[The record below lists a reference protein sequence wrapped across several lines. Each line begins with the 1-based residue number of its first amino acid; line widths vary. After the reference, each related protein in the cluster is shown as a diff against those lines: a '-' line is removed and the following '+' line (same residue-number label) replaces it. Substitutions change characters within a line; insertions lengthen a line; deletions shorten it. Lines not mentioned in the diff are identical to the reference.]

1 LGFSACG
8 RAGGDRGVRGGGD
21 RGDRGGGWGFRQ
33 AGIAAIGAAGR
44 WLGFSACEV
53 DGGGSLQFGHN
64 SCRDISHRERH
75 ESCDRRRALPLPLAL
90 PFQVP

>member
-21 RGDRGGGWGFRQ
+21 RSDRGGGWGFRHAGVQ
-33 AGIAAIGAAGR
+33 AGIVAFGAAGIAAIEAAGQ

-64 SCRDISHRERH
+64 SCRDIYIYI
-75 ESCDRRRALPLPLAL
+75 CGGILGAQC
-90 PFQVP
+90 F